1 MMNTEILWRAPGEMT
16 QLEQRSLEL
25 LVEEVSGE
33 FVPPLTT
40 RSSTT
45 QAALKSSSDSESSN
59 YFDEMLIQHNLL
71 LVEGSQ
77 LQGFLSFR
85 ASHRDAR
92 LPQIGVC
99 IYVST
104 ISVRPVA
111 RGRGLAC
118 QLYLKLFEL
127 PAILPEWVL
136 LRTWSTNTH
145 HLRLLDT
152 LGFKL
157 LLTVPDDRDLGVD
170 TVYLGCK
177 R

>member
-1 MMNTEILWRAPGEMT
+1 MMDTEILWHAPGEMT

-45 QAALKSSSDSESSN
+45 QAALNNSSDSESSN
-59 YFDEMLIQHNLL
+59 YFDEMLMQHNLL
-71 LVEGSQ
+71 LVEGNR

-85 ASHRDAR
+85 AYHRDAR

-104 ISVRPVA
+104 
-111 RGRGLAC
+111 
-118 QLYLKLFEL
+118 
-127 PAILPEWVL
+127 
-136 LRTWSTNTH
+136 
-145 HLRLLDT
+145 
-152 LGFKL
+152 
-157 LLTVPDDRDLGVD
+157 
-170 TVYLGCK
+170 
-177 R
+177 

>member
-1 MMNTEILWRAPGEMT
+1 MTTEILWRAPGEMT
-16 QLEQRSLEL
+16 QLEQRKLEL
-25 LVEEVSGE
+25 LVEEVSDE

-45 QAALKSSSDSESSN
+45 QAALKSSSDSESSS
-59 YFDEMLIQHNLL
+59 YFDEMLMQHNLL
-71 LVEGSQ
+71 LVESN
-77 LQGFLSFR
+77 LLLGFLSFR

-104 ISVRPVA
+104 ISVRPVV
-111 RGRGLAC
+111 RGRGLAR
-118 QLYLKLFEL
+118 QLYQKLFEL
-127 PAILPEWVL
+127 PETLPEWVL
-136 LRTWSTNTH
+136 LRTWSTNMH
-145 HLRLLDT
+145 HIRLLDN

-157 LLTVPDDRDLGVD
+157 LLTVPDDRDPGVD
-170 TVYLGCK
+170 TVYLGRK

>member
-1 MMNTEILWRAPGEMT
+1 MMNTEILWRAPGEIT

-45 QAALKSSSDSESSN
+45 QAALKNSSDSESNS
-59 YFDEMLIQHNLL
+59 YLDEMLMQHNLL
-71 LVEGSQ
+71 LIERDR

-85 ASHRDAR
+85 VSHRDPR
-92 LPQIGVC
+92 LPQIGIC

-104 ISVRPVA
+104 ISVRPAA
-111 RGRGLAC
+111 RGRGFAG
-118 QLYLKLFEL
+118 QLYQKLFEL
-127 PAILPEWVL
+127 PETLPEWIL

-145 HLRLLDT
+145 HIRLLDG

-170 TVYLGCK
+170 TVYLGRK

>member
-1 MMNTEILWRAPGEMT
+1 MVNTEILWRAPGEMT

-25 LVEEVSGE
+25 LVEEVSKE

-40 RSSTT
+40 RISTT
-45 QAALKSSSDSESSN
+45 QAALKNSNDSESSN
-59 YFDEMLIQHNLL
+59 YFDEMLMQHNLL
-71 LVEGSQ
+71 LVEDNR

-85 ASHRDAR
+85 SSHRDAR
-92 LPQIGVC
+92 LPKIESC

-104 ISVRPVA
+104 ISVRPAV
-111 RGRGLAC
+111 RGRGLAR
-118 QLYLKLFEL
+118 QLYQKLFEL
-127 PAILPEWVL
+127 PETLPEWIL

-145 HLRLLDT
+145 HIRLLDE

-157 LLTVPDDRDLGVD
+157 LLTVPDDRDSGVD
-170 TVYLGCK
+170 TVYLGRK

>member
-16 QLEQRSLEL
+16 PLEQRSLEL

-71 LVEGSQ
+71 LVEGNR

-92 LPQIGVC
+92 LPQIGSC

-104 ISVRPVA
+104 ISVRPAA

-118 QLYLKLFEL
+118 QLYQKLFEL
-127 PAILPEWVL
+127 PETLPEWVL

-145 HLRLLDT
+145 HLKLLDT

-157 LLTVPDDRDLGVD
+157 LLTVPDDRDPGVD

>member
-1 MMNTEILWRAPGEMT
+1 MNTEILWRAPGEMA
-16 QLEQRSLEL
+16 QLEQGSLEL

-45 QAALKSSSDSESSN
+45 QAALKRSNGSESSS
-59 YFDEMLIQHNLL
+59 YFDEMLVQHNLL
-71 LVEGSQ
+71 LVEGNR

-85 ASHRDAR
+85 AFHRDAR

-104 ISVRPVA
+104 ISVRPAA
-111 RGRGLAC
+111 RGRGLAGR
-118 QLYLKLFEL
+118 LYRKLFEL
-127 PAILPEWVL
+127 PETLPEWIL
-136 LRTWSTNTH
+136 LRTWSTNTNH
-145 HLRLLDT
+145 IRLLDNI
-152 LGFKL
+152 GFKL
-157 LLTVPDDRDLGVD
+157 LLTVPGDRDPEVD
-170 TVYLGCK
+170 TVYFGRK

>member
-1 MMNTEILWRAPGEMT
+1 MTTEIVWRAPGEMT
-16 QLEQRSLEL
+16 RLEQRSLEL

-45 QAALKSSSDSESSN
+45 QAALKSPSNGESSS
-59 YFDEMLIQHNLL
+59 YFDEMLMQHNLL
-71 LVEGSQ
+71 LKECDQ

-85 ASHRDAR
+85 ASHRDVR
-92 LPQIGVC
+92 LPQIGIC

-104 ISVRPVA
+104 ISVRPA
-111 RGRGLAC
+111 GRGRGLARL
-118 QLYLKLFEL
+118 LYQKLFEL
-127 PAILPEWVL
+127 PETLPEWIL

-145 HLRLLDT
+145 HLRLLDA
-152 LGFKL
+152 LGFEL
-157 LLTVPDDRDLGVD
+157 LLTVPDDRDPGVD
-170 TVYLGCK
+170 TVYVGCK

>member
-1 MMNTEILWRAPGEMT
+1 MMSTEILWRAPGEMAS
-16 QLEQRSLEL
+16 LEQRSLEL

-45 QAALKSSSDSESSN
+45 QAALKSSDDSESSN

-71 LVEGSQ
+71 LVEGNR

-92 LPQIGVC
+92 LPQIGNC

-104 ISVRPVA
+104 ISVCPAA
-111 RGRGLAC
+111 RGRGLAR
-118 QLYLKLFEL
+118 QLYQKLFEL
-127 PAILPEWVL
+127 PETLPEWIL
-136 LRTWSTNTH
+136 LRTWSTNAH
-145 HLRLLDT
+145 HIRLLDE

-157 LLTVPDDRDLGVD
+157 LLTVPDDRDPGVD
-170 TVYLGCK
+170 TVYLGRK